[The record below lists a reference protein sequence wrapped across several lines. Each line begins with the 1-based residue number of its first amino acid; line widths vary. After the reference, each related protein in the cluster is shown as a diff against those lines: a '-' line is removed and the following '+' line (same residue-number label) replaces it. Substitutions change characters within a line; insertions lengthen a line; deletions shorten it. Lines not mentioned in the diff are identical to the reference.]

1 MKKTLVSVGLAAA
14 GAAILP
20 SASAQDM
27 QAAAS
32 PKIWNV
38 GSTLRGFYD
47 DNYTVSHT
55 KNSSFGFEVSPSVSA
70 NVALQ
75 QTDIGVKYTFGL
87 YFYLKRSNDGQPP
100 FDYTHQAD
108 LWLDHAFNERYKLNV
123 SDSFVVAQDPKLV
136 QGGTPQRVSGNNVAN
151 RGLITLNAE
160 WTREFSTSTHYGNNF
175 YLFSNNGGGT
185 PDPANPTDAALLN
198 RIEQNFGNDFQWNY
212 TDQTM
217 FFVGYTFSWVR
228 YTGNAA
234 ISDYAGFKPNGNPAY
249 YTSESRNYNSHYG
262 YLGVTEEFSPNLTG
276 TARVGAYY
284 TDNYA
289 DPISPYNELAPYA
302 DINVVYTYIPGSY
315 VQAGFTQNQNSTD
328 VVAPSSSGHL
338 TQYQNTSTIYGT
350 VNHQITPLL
359 TGSLIGQYS
368 YFSYQDGQYGGSG
381 DNELYSGVSLTYEI
395 NHNISANAGYNF
407 DELFSNIAGR
417 SYSRNVVYLGLTANY

>member
-14 GAAILP
+14 SAAVLQ

-47 DNYTVSHT
+47 DNYTVSHD
-55 KNSSFGFEVSPSVSA
+55 KQSSFGFEVSPTVSA

-87 YFYLKRSNDGQPP
+87 YFYLKRSENGQAP

-123 SDSFVVAQDPKLV
+123 SDSFVVAQDPMLIL
-136 QGGTPQRVSGNNVAN
+136 GGEPQRVNGNNVAN
-151 RGLITLNAE
+151 RGIIKFGAD
-160 WTREFSTSTHYGNNF
+160 WTREFSTSTYYGNNF
-175 YLFSNNGGGT
+175 YKYSNTTFG
-185 PDPANPTDAALLN
+185 PPSASNPTVAALLS
-198 RIEQNFGNDFQWNY
+198 RIEQNIGNDFQWHY

-217 FFVGYTFSWVR
+217 FFVGYDFSWVN
-228 YTGNAA
+228 YTANQVIATGLPAPGPVNAYSSA
-234 ISDYAGFKPNGNPAY
+234 
-249 YTSESRNYNSHYG
+249 RNYYSHYG
-262 YLGVTEEFSPNLTG
+262 YLGVSEEFSPNLTG

-284 TDNYA
+284 TDNYNN
-289 DPISPYNELAPYA
+289 PSGSETQLAPYA
-302 DINVVYTYIPGSY
+302 DINVTYTYIPGSY
-315 VQAGFTQNQNSTD
+315 VQAGFTQNQNATD
-328 VVAPSSSGHL
+328 VVAPNAKGNL
-338 TQYQNTSTIYGT
+338 TQYQNTSTFYGSI
-350 VNHQITPLL
+350 NHQITSLL
-359 TGSLIGQYS
+359 TASLIGQYS
-368 YFSYQDGQYGGSG
+368 YYAYQGGQYGGNG
-381 DNELYSGVSLTYEI
+381 DNEFYTGINLSYEI
-395 NHNISANAGYNF
+395 NQNLSADAGYNF
-407 DELFSNIAGR
+407 DELFSGVIGR